1 MAIKWR
7 WSGICEKS
15 CGESISVQ
23 CAVHNWPLC
32 SYCLLPI
39 LPIES
44 RALCQLQC
52 EHIESTTVRSDRL
65 WQKWSTFPS
74 RLRHSIH
81 IAEKDGDDV
90 YFCMLWIFIFE
101 LYLVWLHCIMVCA
114 VCPPLASR
122 WPLLPRSTLT
132 NIGPHYQALLQ
143 LRAKAISTIACSRHN
158 IYQPACVTK
167 LRLGKEQAV
176 PEKQQLQSVQAS
188 RPDSAG
194 NRFRCSS
201 SSVELGQLEHTVVGH
216 GRCPLVG
223 CDRET
228 ACGRPCNN
236 VEVLRGK
243 LCCAAILS
251 QRMEVYGR

>member
-39 LPIES
+39 LPIEG

-52 EHIESTTVRSDRL
+52 EHIESTTVRGDRL

-101 LYLVWLHCIMVCA
+101 LYLVIWLHCIMVCA

-143 LRAKAISTIACSRHN
+143 LRAKAIHGPVISSRVL
-158 IYQPACVTK
+158 PA
-167 LRLGKEQAV
+167 RQH
-176 PEKQQLQSVQAS
+176 LQT
-188 RPDSAG
+188 
-194 NRFRCSS
+194 CLSS
-201 SSVELGQLEHTVVGH
+201 G
-216 GRCPLVG
+216 
-223 CDRET
+223 
-228 ACGRPCNN
+228 
-236 VEVLRGK
+236 
-243 LCCAAILS
+243 
-251 QRMEVYGR
+251 